1 MSQPA
6 KNIPVKWY
14 ATADSFEAHR
24 NKCAA
29 LGISQ
34 SQALNQ
40 AAHQWMREPH
50 ITRLPGRHDRAT
62 LVPVRARR
70 ATDSRRHRGGA
81 PMPRMS
87 V

>member
-1 MSQPA
+1 
-6 KNIPVKWY
+6 
-14 ATADSFEAHR
+14 
-24 NKCAA
+24 
-29 LGISQ
+29 
-34 SQALNQ
+34 
-40 AAHQWMREPH
+40 MREPH